1 MKILLIE
8 DDELMRDM
16 ITMVLAMEGH
26 EVSGAA
32 TGEVARALFNAGGYA
47 AVISDMYL
55 PDTDGFELFAEL
67 KAVQPELLFLLLS
80 GETDEAVLRKAAALG
95 IPYIEK
101 DENFAERIA
110 AALK

>member
-8 DDELMRDM
+8 DDALMRDM
-16 ITMVLAMEGH
+16 ITMVLSIQAH

-32 TGEVARALFNAGGYA
+32 TGEIACALFGAGGYD

-55 PDTDGFELFAEL
+55 PDTDGFALFAEL
-67 KAVQPELLFLLLS
+67 KTRQPDLRFLLLS
-80 GETDEAVLRKAAALG
+80 GETDETVLRKAAALA

-101 DENFAERIA
+101 DENFAEAIA
-110 AALK
+110 AALQ